1 MWWIDDAST
10 ERHSFKV
17 SAQWVGDH
25 VYEPLCGTQCDGG
38 QNKNTLWEPLVP
50 WYFGVMLLF
59 FEKSVWLDP
68 ASLKQLY
75 HTISDFQWG
84 CRSEQAGWCT
94 DEATGWFTVVCF
106 GKSLTKPCSH
116 TASSTPTTDLRH
128 YFIQPCHR
136 STCTE
141 IFVLQPLT
149 GHFVYY

>member
-1 MWWIDDAST
+1 MMHPQSVI
-10 ERHSFKV
+10 H
-17 SAQWVGDH
+17 
-25 VYEPLCGTQCDGG
+25 L
-38 QNKNTLWEPLVP
+38 
-50 WYFGVMLLF
+50 
-59 FEKSVWLDP
+59 KSVPNELVIMCMNHCVARSVTGYRIKTHSGSLLCPDTLELCYSFLRNP
-68 ASLKQLY
+68 SGLTRRLLKQLY